1 MKKKLKGVDILY
13 MVLLGL
19 CVIMVGIAIGKTRL
33 YDMWNEEL
41 ICNILHLQQEEQIAE
56 DRHMMEKIQTK
67 ILYYTLPQLPDDRMS
82 LYGYVRNANVTIYK
96 DYHIIYQSP
105 EIEEEDGWYFSDT
118 GDYMISVPLKQ
129 TDGGKKI
136 QVLVTAGKDEIKNIQ
151 FYYGT
156 GEGFMRMILKDE
168 MTGLHNRS
176 AYEEYLMENSKT
188 DAASY
193 VLMMYENKKELKQNA
208 KLYDF

>member
-67 ILYYTLPQLPDDRMS
+67 ILYYTLPQLPDDVCHCMVMCAMLTSPFIKIITSYINLRKLKKRMDGIS
-82 LYGYVRNANVTIYK
+82 RT
-96 DYHIIYQSP
+96 Q
-105 EIEEEDGWYFSDT
+105 EIT
-118 GDYMISVPLKQ
+118 
-129 TDGGKKI
+129 
-136 QVLVTAGKDEIKNIQ
+136 
-151 FYYGT
+151 
-156 GEGFMRMILKDE
+156 
-168 MTGLHNRS
+168 
-176 AYEEYLMENSKT
+176 
-188 DAASY
+188 
-193 VLMMYENKKELKQNA
+193 
-208 KLYDF
+208 